1 MQVCGLSGQHS
12 QMNVVCVC
20 VACALDPTT
29 CKVPSDESPVATPST
44 LAAGFYVFFFFTT
57 MVQSGCTLHAL
68 EELVN
73 AVKDRPHTWQTCGIK
88 WHAAEV
94 VVPSSVTPRACA
106 APRTHARTLART
118 HTLTQAAA
126 RCARIMHHLPAL
138 LRRCGI
144 CSPKT
149 ATGPGHTQNGKARR
163 PGRSMRG
170 HTSGAPGRTAHL
182 YVAPAISLHQNRRLV
197 HASPACSRRRRVFGR
212 RRRARSARW
221 GKIITGWPAQQHP

>member
-1 MQVCGLSGQHS
+1 MQDVKERGHRSKHGGQEDPSCGTFLALNVSTSMQVCGLSGQHS

-106 APRTHARTLART
+106 APRTHARTLARSLAHSHAHT
-118 HTLTQAAA
+118 HSLKRPRAA
-126 RCARIMHHLPAL
+126 RA
-138 LRRCGI
+138 
-144 CSPKT
+144 
-149 ATGPGHTQNGKARR
+149 
-163 PGRSMRG
+163 
-170 HTSGAPGRTAHL
+170 
-182 YVAPAISLHQNRRLV
+182 
-197 HASPACSRRRRVFGR
+197 
-212 RRRARSARW
+212 
-221 GKIITGWPAQQHP
+221 